1 MFESIKAN
9 LTTRNVL
16 LGLGA
21 VAVVGVAVYAF
32 CNNEKVDLS
41 DKGVQDILDAAGVVA
56 SDAAETVA
64 DVAANA
70 ADVVAEKAA

>member
-21 VAVVGVAVYAF
+21 VAVVGAAAYAF
-32 CNNEKVDLS
+32 FNSEKVDLS
-41 DKGVQDILDAAGVVA
+41 DKGVQDILDSAGVVA
-56 SDAAETVA
+56 SDAAQTVA
-64 DVAANA
+64 EAAN
-70 ADVVAEKAA
+70 DVAEKAA